1 MTGYHQCSNK
11 GAEELKIPL
20 YFAVVLFT
28 VAAREEKGKGATS
41 SKGAGAEKA
50 RRQVLC
56 PLPHSHQFGHAT
68 TGYSPTACFLLQLSN
83 LLRLE
88 AMLFEKALP
97 LSVAI
102 IASAGEIKISDI
114 MLM

>member
-1 MTGYHQCSNK
+1 M
-11 GAEELKIPL
+11 IIL
-20 YFAVVLFT
+20 YFALVLT
-28 VAAREEKGKGATS
+28 VAAREEKGKGASS

-56 PLPHSHQFGHAT
+56 PLPHSHQLPHAT
-68 TGYSPTACFLLQLSN
+68 TIYSPTACFLLQLSN

>member
-1 MTGYHQCSNK
+1 M
-11 GAEELKIPL
+11 PL
-20 YFAVVLFT
+20 YFALVLFT
-28 VAAREEKGKGATS
+28 VAAREEKGKGATSS

-56 PLPHSHQFGHAT
+56 PLPHSHQWGHAT
-68 TGYSPTACFLLQLSN
+68 TIYSPTACFLL
-83 LLRLE
+83 LLFKLLGFE

>member
-1 MTGYHQCSNK
+1 M
-11 GAEELKIPL
+11 PL
-20 YFAVVLFT
+20 YFALVLFT
-28 VAAREEKGKGATS
+28 VAAREEKGKGASS

-56 PLPHSHQFGHAT
+56 PLPHSHYQLGHAT
-68 TGYSPTACFLLQLSN
+68 TGYSPTAWFLLQLSN

-97 LSVAI
+97 LFVAI